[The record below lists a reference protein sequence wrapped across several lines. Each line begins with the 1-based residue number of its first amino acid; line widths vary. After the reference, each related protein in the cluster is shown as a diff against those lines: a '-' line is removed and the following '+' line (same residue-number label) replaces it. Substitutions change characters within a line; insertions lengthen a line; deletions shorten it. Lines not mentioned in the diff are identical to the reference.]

1 MKKNGFFRR
10 NIGEAQGMK
19 EARERGDPVLGAI
32 TRDDAFAVLND
43 IETELCALQDITDML
58 DHLPCEYTPPTYL
71 GCCITAHVRVMRTR
85 FDAAWAVIIK
95 GEALSPRS

>member
-1 MKKNGFFRR
+1 MRPSGFFRR
-10 NIGEAQGMK
+10 DKKGAQDGK
-19 EARERGDPVLGAI
+19 GAQEGGNPVLCAI

-58 DHLPCEYTPPTYL
+58 NHLPCEYTPPTYL
-71 GCCITAHVRVMRTR
+71 GCCITAHVQAMRTH
-85 FDAAWAVIIK
+85 FDAAWMVILK

>member
-10 NIGEAQGMK
+10 NIGEAQRMK
-19 EARERGDPVLGAI
+19 EA
-32 TRDDAFAVLND
+32 RDDAFAVLND

-71 GCCITAHVRVMRTR
+71 GCCITAHVRAMRTR